1 MRFSLFQ
8 ASRLGARSYNEDRLG
23 HWRTGEALLL
33 ALADGMGGH
42 ARGEVAAQIA
52 IDVLG
57 GAFRAEARPRLAS
70 PERFLAGAIAQAHA
84 GIGDEARRLG
94 IADPP
99 RTTVVACVVQAG
111 RAWWSF
117 VGDSRLYLVRS
128 GRVVARTRDHTIV
141 QRLVDAGRIRE
152 EAVAAHPDRNKL
164 LRCLGGPLAPV
175 LDPTESAPLEKG
187 DIVLLCSDGF
197 WGPLTQRQLLMGLI
211 GRQFASSLAE
221 LVARAEALAGRQC
234 DNVSVL
240 AIEWQE
246 EAVDAAGESAAAPFP
261 GNP

>member
-1 MRFSLFQ
+1 MKFSLFQ
-8 ASRLGARSYNEDRLG
+8 ESRLGARSYNEDRLG
-23 HWRTGEALLL
+23 HWRTDEALLL

-52 IDVLG
+52 LDVLG
-57 GAFRAEARPRLAS
+57 GAFRSEAQPRLAS

-84 GIGDEARRLG
+84 RIGDEGRRLG
-94 IADPP
+94 MVDSP

-117 VGDSRLYLVRS
+117 VGDSRLYLVRG

-141 QRLVDAGRIRE
+141 QQLVDAGRIRE
-152 EAVAAHPDRNKL
+152 EAVAVHPDRNKL
-164 LRCLGGPLAPV
+164 LRCLGGPVAPA
-175 LDPTESAPLEKG
+175 LEPAESALLEKG

-211 GRQFASSLAE
+211 GREFASSLAE
-221 LVARAEALAGRQC
+221 LVARAEVLAGRQC

-246 EAVDAAGESAAAPFP
+246 EAAGAAGEPAATPFSGSP
-261 GNP
+261 